1 MYKFK
6 QKDRIIPGNFLYVTD
21 IMCNPQIIK
30 QAANILSSFFQEDI

>member
-6 QKDRIIPGNFLYVTD
+6 QKGQNNTRKLLYVTD